1 VAQHVSPPPP
11 ARARRRR
18 RTAHGV
24 RAGRLVA
31 PSALASTNG
40 SKRPGVDK
48 WLKASWR
55 RWNPLAPDLSY
66 RLDLSERDGALVA
79 RALVE
84 LAVSEP
90 GENWAAEA
98 LDGAPLAGPS
108 AFWADRM
115 PAAGTL
121 EVPPRARPRAPGR
134 RAAG

>member
-1 VAQHVSPPPP
+1 MSPRPPHARGAAGALRVACVPDAPSHPAPRRRSPP
-11 ARARRRR
+11 
-18 RTAHGV
+18 G
-24 RAGRLVA
+24 
-31 PSALASTNG
+31 
-40 SKRPGVDK
+40 DK
-48 WLKASWR
+48 WLRAPWC

-108 AFWADRM
+108 AWADRM